1 MTYTVKSVSEIAGI
15 SIRTLHYYDQIDL
28 FKPEAVSESGYRL
41 YSDHNLER
49 LQEILFFR
57 ELGFDLKEIKNILDS
72 PEYDREEALLS
83 HKTLLIEKKRR
94 IEKLIISVEKTL
106 NSIKGVKTMTKKEM
120 FAGFDD
126 KQMEEYK
133 KEAKAI
139 WPQKFA
145 ESEKKMAN
153 YTKDDMQNIQ
163 VEMENIRDQVAAL
176 MDKGADNPEVQKVI
190 TEYYQYI
197 NDKFYSCSP
206 EMFKGL
212 GQMYVDDERFKAY
225 YENAKVGLAEFMK
238 DAMQIYADKISS

>member
-28 FKPEAVSESGYRL
+28 FKPEAISEAGYRL

-72 PEYDREEALLS
+72 PEYDREQALLS
-83 HKTLLIEKKRR
+83 HKALLIEKKRR
-94 IEKLIISVEKTL
+94 IEDLIISVEKTL

-120 FAGFDD
+120 FSGFDD

-133 KEAKAI
+133 KEAKAR
-139 WPQKFA
+139 WPKKFA

-153 YTKDDMQNIQ
+153 YTKNDMDNIHI
-163 VEMENIRDQVAAL
+163 EMGSIRDRVASL
-176 MDKGADNPEVQKVI
+176 MNKGINDSEVQKVI
-190 TEYYQYI
+190 AEYYQYI
-197 NDKFYSCSP
+197 NDTFYTCSP
-206 EMFKGL
+206 EMFEGL
-212 GQMYVDDERFKAY
+212 GQMYVDDQHFTVY
-225 YENAKVGLAEFMK
+225 YENAKTGLAEFMR
-238 DAMQIYADKISS
+238 DAMKIYADKISS